1 MINLLSRRVF
11 VVAST
16 SSRIAARC
24 ASSSSSSGEASEF
37 PVGSFDAYRK
47 PAGDTTRR
55 AFNYA
60 VVGGLSVGLAT
71 GIKALAVDFID
82 TMSASSDVL
91 ALANVEVNIESIKQ
105 GESLQFKWRGK
116 PVYVLNRTPKEI
128 DAARAV
134 PVESLRDPQTDQ
146 QRVKDGKDNWLVLI
160 GVCTHLGCVPQAKAG
175 DFAGF
180 YCPCHGSHY
189 DTSGRIRK
197 GPAQPRGAAVQ
208 VYQRLDGARRR
219 ELKSTSRVNETCAL
233 GKRTVAH
240 GDARRRQRKA
250 GVDILLQHVPHAQLR
265 LELQAAQHDVARH
278 ERAAAL
284 VDDVG
289 LGLLLLPLLLPLQ

>member
-16 SSRIAARC
+16 SSRVAARC
-24 ASSSSSSGEASEF
+24 ASSSSSSSGEASEF

-197 GPAQPRGAAVQ
+197 GPAPLNLEVPP
-208 VYQRLDGARRR
+208 YKFTSD
-219 ELKSTSRVNETCAL
+219 STV
-233 GKRTVAH
+233 
-240 GDARRRQRKA
+240 
-250 GVDILLQHVPHAQLR
+250 
-265 LELQAAQHDVARH
+265 
-278 ERAAAL
+278 L
-284 VDDVG
+284 VG
-289 LGLLLLPLLLPLQ
+289 EN